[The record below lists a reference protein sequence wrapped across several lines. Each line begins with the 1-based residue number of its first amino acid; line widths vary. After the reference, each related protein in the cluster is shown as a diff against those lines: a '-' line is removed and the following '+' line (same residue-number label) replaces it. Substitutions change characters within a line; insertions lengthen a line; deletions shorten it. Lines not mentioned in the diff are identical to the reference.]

1 MKINYLTKS
10 AIDQFIDSSLKE
22 DIGDG
27 DHSTL
32 SAIPAELEQEAQLL
46 IKGDG
51 VIAGLA
57 LAEQIFHRFD
67 DKLDVQL
74 LKQDGDQVVEGD
86 VGLIVRGSARSIL
99 STERLV
105 LNCMQR
111 MSGIA
116 TYTRKLTD
124 MIKHTDTKLLD
135 TRKTAPNFRLCEKW
149 AVKIGGAENHR
160 FGLYDMVM
168 LKDNHNDYAGGIT
181 KAVTATKSYLRA
193 NNKDL
198 RIEVETRN
206 INEVREA
213 LEVGGVD
220 VIMLDNMLPSMM
232 VEAVEIIAGQ
242 CQTEAS
248 GGITEKNIKEI
259 AETGVDYISVGAL
272 THSYDSLDISLKAVK
287 KK

>member
-1 MKINYLTKS
+1 MTKS